1 MNWRKQSKQGLI
13 LLEIVIVIGILGILF
28 TLLMPSYVQCL
39 QSTREQICKK
49 NCWNLEILYEAEL
62 VMQNVQHSE
71 TRFKAFLMEQS
82 GACCP
87 NEGTVN
93 YVNGSVICT
102 IHDDGTQEEGNDK
115 DTGIPIL

>member
-1 MNWRKQSKQGLI
+1 MNWGKQSKQGLI
-13 LLEIVIVIGILGILF
+13 LLEMVIVIGILGILF
-28 TLLMPSYVQCL
+28 TLLVPSYVQCL

-49 NCWNLEILYEAEL
+49 NCWNLAMLYETEL
-62 VMQNVQHSE
+62 VMQNAQHSE
-71 TRFKAFLMEQS
+71 ARFKTFLVKQS

-93 YVNGSVICT
+93 HVNGSVTCT

-115 DTGIPIL
+115 GTGIPIL